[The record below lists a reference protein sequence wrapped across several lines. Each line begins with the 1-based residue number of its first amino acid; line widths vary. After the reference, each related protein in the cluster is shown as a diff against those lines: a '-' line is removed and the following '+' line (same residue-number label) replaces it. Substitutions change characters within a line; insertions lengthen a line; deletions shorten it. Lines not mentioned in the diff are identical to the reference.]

1 MKPLEGTTA
10 HYIIFPF
17 PRKSADLALN
27 EMGHLYQLGR
37 ARRSKHEAL
46 QEERDAKEKAGGR

>member
-1 MKPLEGTTA
+1 MAILTFSFFRLT
-10 HYIIFPF
+10 
-17 PRKSADLALN
+17 ADLALN

-46 QEERDAKEKAGGR
+46 QEEKTAKERAAAGGR